1 MTEQLE
7 RSLNDRSPRRARSWR
22 VAILATA
29 AIITLA
35 GCTVMQRTGSRP
47 GDDPAE
53 LVQVDYNSFTDTTK
67 VRTALVPLVSGLE
80 IYAGFRYAGQA
91 MRESPK
97 EVYIVFQETSPT
109 PRWKNPVGRAL
120 ELVLDDSTRVRYD
133 ETAYL
138 SDTLSGEGRITFKVV
153 EWVWVT
159 LPATEFQQIASAGK
173 VEGRLSRTNFDFDD
187 RHRGALRA
195 LARRL
200 EADSTAP

>member
-1 MTEQLE
+1 MIEQFE
-7 RSLNDRSPRRARSWR
+7 RSFHDWSPRRARGWG
-22 VAILATA
+22 VAILAA
-29 AIITLA
+29 AALATLA
-35 GCTVMQRTGSRP
+35 ACSAIQRVGSQSRDEP
-47 GDDPAE
+47 RE

-67 VRTALVPLVSGLE
+67 VRTVLVPLVSGLE
-80 IYAGFRYAGQA
+80 MYAGFRHPGRA
-91 MRESPK
+91 MRESPR
-97 EVYIVFQETSPT
+97 EVYIVFQETSPA
-109 PRWKNPVGRAL
+109 PRWGNPVGRAL

-138 SDTLSGEGRITFKVV
+138 SDTLSGEGRLTFKVV

-159 LPATEFQQIASAGK
+159 LPAPEFQQIASAEK
-173 VEGRLSRTNFDFDD
+173 VEGKLSRTSFDFDA